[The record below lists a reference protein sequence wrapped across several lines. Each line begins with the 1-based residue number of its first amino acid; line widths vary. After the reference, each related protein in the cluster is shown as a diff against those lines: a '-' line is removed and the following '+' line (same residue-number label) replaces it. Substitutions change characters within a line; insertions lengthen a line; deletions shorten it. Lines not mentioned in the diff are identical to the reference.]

1 MRESSNIF
9 CPEISLYTFYIL
21 LFFRS
26 KGSRHRLIAVHPFHR
41 QITSDT
47 ERFILSIF
55 SLIIIKIQIS
65 VRGHDHIMF
74 LLGSFNTS
82 TFATPWHNCCIRSK
96 SAFENLIPTDNLTS
110 VIVQEL
116 LYMIDNETLQTFFL
130 TMILIRFQAQRF
142 DTCLTFRTFLPSYLR
157 TFVTTYMDILWRED
171 FNQFAI
177 YIFQEFQN
185 LIVAGTKYIIG
196 YSPLSPNFIRSTGTT
211 QFRISG
217 KGSQHVSRK
226 VNLRNNSDITFCGI
240 IYNFLSLFLCIE
252 STIGCIVI
260 FTGVTSDD
268 RSRSLRTYF
277 RQLRIFLD
285 FQTPSLIVSDMPV
298 QTVHVV

>member
-55 SLIIIKIQIS
+55 SLIIIKI
-65 VRGHDHIMF
+65 
-74 LLGSFNTS
+74 
-82 TFATPWHNCCIRSK
+82 HNCCIRSK

-157 TFVTTYMDILWRED
+157 TFVTTYMDIL
-171 FNQFAI
+171 
-177 YIFQEFQN
+177 
-185 LIVAGTKYIIG
+185 
-196 YSPLSPNFIRSTGTT
+196 
-211 QFRISG
+211 
-217 KGSQHVSRK
+217 
-226 VNLRNNSDITFCGI
+226 
-240 IYNFLSLFLCIE
+240 
-252 STIGCIVI
+252 
-260 FTGVTSDD
+260 
-268 RSRSLRTYF
+268 
-277 RQLRIFLD
+277 
-285 FQTPSLIVSDMPV
+285 
-298 QTVHVV
+298 